1 MSTQQRPVKYRER
14 SKQTFV
20 SLQATAWL
28 IYCYSL
34 VFLMATLWQLIRGRL
49 LDFVL
54 SFGVFLL
61 VVLAARWMSD
71 GRKNKHHYK
80 QRKYIVK
87 KPFPMMFLAS
97 LALGAASF
105 GGALLVAKL
114 GLLSAI
120 GHGVAAIVGSWL
132 WYGLDDVDKPVLTA
146 VDDPESQQI
155 LALSEQSIVNIEQAK
170 GVIANTELAGYLDQI
185 VQLAREIV
193 ETLVDKPKKIPQ
205 ARRFL
210 YSYLGA
216 TESVIERY
224 AKTHKAVE
232 NDKLESNFK
241 QVLQNIVSVFSEQQQ
256 KLLEND
262 VFDLDVDIEVLNTL
276 LEKQGIN

>member
-1 MSTQQRPVKYRER
+1 DAELIVLSCEDVLMSTQQRPVKYRER

-97 LALGAASF
+97 LA
-105 GGALLVAKL
+105 
-114 GLLSAI
+114 
-120 GHGVAAIVGSWL
+120 
-132 WYGLDDVDKPVLTA
+132 
-146 VDDPESQQI
+146 
-155 LALSEQSIVNIEQAK
+155 
-170 GVIANTELAGYLDQI
+170 
-185 VQLAREIV
+185 
-193 ETLVDKPKKIPQ
+193 
-205 ARRFL
+205 
-210 YSYLGA
+210 
-216 TESVIERY
+216 
-224 AKTHKAVE
+224 
-232 NDKLESNFK
+232 
-241 QVLQNIVSVFSEQQQ
+241 
-256 KLLEND
+256 
-262 VFDLDVDIEVLNTL
+262 
-276 LEKQGIN
+276 

>member
-1 MSTQQRPVKYRER
+1 MLDLLY
-14 SKQTFV
+14 
-20 SLQATAWL
+20 
-28 IYCYSL
+28 IYSL
-34 VFLMATLWQLIRGRL
+34 PFLFATLWQLIRGRL
-49 LDFVL
+49 LSFVL
-54 SFGVFLL
+54 SFGVFIL
-61 VVLAARWMSD
+61 VLLAARWMSD
-71 GRKNKHHYK
+71 GRKNKLHYQ

-97 LALGAASF
+97 LALGVASF
-105 GGALLVAKL
+105 AGAFLVAKL
-114 GLLSAI
+114 GLFAAI

-146 VDDPESQQI
+146 VDDPESQKI
-155 LALSEQSIVNIEQAK
+155 LALSEQSIVNIEQVK
-170 GVIANTELAGYLDQI
+170 GIIANTELAGYLNQI

-193 ETLVDKPKKIPQ
+193 ETLVEKPKKIPQ

-216 TESVIERY
+216 TESVIDRY

-241 QVLQNIVSVFSEQQQ
+241 QVLQNIVAVFSEQQQ